1 MGLDVDVT
9 GGAGA
14 VALGFTATDGGD
26 LNLDTWTVGTAV
38 SGVGLAFG
46 NDNSVFVEGEDGA
59 TLLAPAMTESVKVT
73 VGDAAVA
80 VGFTDWTADITDVSN
95 IQGAYTIGTT
105 IANITASG
113 DYNVNS
119 EEWAVGGRATTEG
132 LISNVALGGTVT
144 YGSEAEVFAFEAD
157 ATVMGITGYLNGDQN
172 DTLQNVGG
180 SYSYNIG
187 AANLEGGVNYNIDS
201 EEFAP
206 SVSLS
211 FAF

>member
-1 MGLDVDVT
+1 
-9 GGAGA
+9 
-14 VALGFTATDGGD
+14 
-26 LNLDTWTVGTAV
+26 
-38 SGVGLAFG
+38 
-46 NDNSVFVEGEDGA
+46 
-59 TLLAPAMTESVKVT
+59 
-73 VGDAAVA
+73 VA